1 MEVVENMDFEILD
14 KQLPVITIDFDS
26 LKKQLTQAVADYKSL
41 VVTEDQLSLC
51 KEKQRELAGLRNKID
66 RYRKDVKA
74 EMSKPIVEFE
84 DRCKDLIKIV
94 EQAERSL
101 KDGIQVFDDKK
112 REEKRKIAEQL
123 RQAII
128 EQHELKTK
136 YAEQLTVLD
145 KYMNLT
151 AKASEVRE
159 DLEQRAFI
167 LLSEQNKEQEMLD
180 IINDTIANAN
190 KDIKAQLSIVDFQR
204 LIDRGLSARD
214 IIAEINMRAEQ
225 IREAENPPTEPEE
238 PQQEV
243 SKIETESLPEP
254 PAPVQQAAGPGKDET
269 IYFVELRIEETWK
282 GIAKLSELL
291 KSNGFKYAVLNKG
304 RVD

>member
-51 KEKQRELAGLRNKID
+51 KEKQRELSGLRNKID

-84 DRCKDLIKIV
+84 DKCKDLIKIV

-128 EQHELKTK
+128 EQHELKPK
-136 YAEQLTVLD
+136 YAEQLTILD
-145 KYMNLT
+145 KYMNLI

-167 LLSEQNKEQEMLD
+167 LLGEQNKEQEMLD

-190 KDIKAQLSIVDFQR
+190 KDIKAQLSIADFQR

-214 IIAEINMRAEQ
+214 IITEINMRAKQ
-225 IREAENPPTEPEE
+225 IREAESPPTELGE

-243 SKIETESLPEP
+243 SKPETESLPEP
-254 PAPVQQAAGPGKDET
+254 AQQAAGSVKDESF
-269 IYFVELRIEETWK
+269 YFVELRIEETWK

-291 KSNGFKYAVLNKG
+291 KNNGFIYTVLNKG
-304 RVD
+304 KVD